1 MYEISEIIKLNRYS
15 DEQIVWRYMDFT
27 KFLSMLQYQSL
38 FFCTCKK
45 MQEMDPFEGE
55 YPKKNLELLKKRKDF
70 VKLPSKYTQ
79 KTGTYRRKF
88 LENVS
93 INCWHANDTE
103 NAAMWRV
110 YLSSQEG
117 IAIKSSIKKLK
128 KSFMNNKEDKIYIGD
143 IQYNDYELS
152 NININTEEYLQDIKN
167 IVNRE
172 KELSDTEAFNT
183 LYKYYFPLIMSKRKE
198 FEYGKEI
205 RLLSPIKQST
215 RDVRIKNDG
224 KLVDTDL
231 EILIDS
237 IVVSPNATDWFVNL
251 VKDTMKSYNL
261 ENKRVY
267 KSKIYEKIYN

>member
-1 MYEISEIIKLNRYS
+1 
-15 DEQIVWRYMDFT
+15 
-27 KFLSMLQYQSL
+27 
-38 FFCTCKK
+38 
-45 MQEMDPFEGE
+45 MDPFEGE

-172 KELSDTEAFNT
+172 KELSDSEAFNT

-224 KLVDTDL
+224 KLVDADL

>member
-1 MYEISEIIKLNRYS
+1 MR
-15 DEQIVWRYMDFT
+15 T
-27 KFLSMLQYQSL
+27 
-38 FFCTCKK
+38 
-45 MQEMDPFEGE
+45 
-55 YPKKNLELLKKRKDF
+55 
-70 VKLPSKYTQ
+70 
-79 KTGTYRRKF
+79 
-88 LENVS
+88 
-93 INCWHANDTE
+93 
-103 NAAMWRV
+103 
-110 YLSSQEG
+110 
-117 IAIKSSIKKLK
+117 
-128 KSFMNNKEDKIYIGD
+128 FMNNKEDKIYIGD

-224 KLVDTDL
+224 KLVDADL

-251 VKDTMKSYNL
+251 VKATMKSYNL
-261 ENKRVY
+261 ENKRVINQRIMKKY
-267 KSKIYEKIYN
+267 TINLTTTHFHVQD

>member
-1 MYEISEIIKLNRYS
+1 
-15 DEQIVWRYMDFT
+15 
-27 KFLSMLQYQSL
+27 
-38 FFCTCKK
+38 
-45 MQEMDPFEGE
+45 
-55 YPKKNLELLKKRKDF
+55 
-70 VKLPSKYTQ
+70 
-79 KTGTYRRKF
+79 
-88 LENVS
+88 
-93 INCWHANDTE
+93 
-103 NAAMWRV
+103 MWRV

-224 KLVDTDL
+224 KLVDADL

>member
-1 MYEISEIIKLNRYS
+1 
-15 DEQIVWRYMDFT
+15 
-27 KFLSMLQYQSL
+27 
-38 FFCTCKK
+38 
-45 MQEMDPFEGE
+45 MDPFEGE

-172 KELSDTEAFNT
+172 KELSDSEAFNT
-183 LYKYYFPLIMSKRKE
+183 LYKLQNS
-198 FEYGKEI
+198 
-205 RLLSPIKQST
+205 Q
-215 RDVRIKNDG
+215 N
-224 KLVDTDL
+224 
-231 EILIDS
+231 
-237 IVVSPNATDWFVNL
+237 N
-251 VKDTMKSYNL
+251 
-261 ENKRVY
+261 
-267 KSKIYEKIYN
+267 

>member
-1 MYEISEIIKLNRYS
+1 MNYDYSKSDSTVVKGIGKFLGKMGSIAESPSEKFEFYSFMYEISEIIKLNRYS

-117 IAIKSSIKKLK
+117 IAIKSSIKKPHLQGCG
-128 KSFMNNKEDKIYIGD
+128 FCLKIY
-143 IQYNDYELS
+143 Q
-152 NININTEEYLQDIKN
+152 
-167 IVNRE
+167 
-172 KELSDTEAFNT
+172 F
-183 LYKYYFPLIMSKRKE
+183 
-198 FEYGKEI
+198 
-205 RLLSPIKQST
+205 
-215 RDVRIKNDG
+215 
-224 KLVDTDL
+224 TD
-231 EILIDS
+231 S
-237 IVVSPNATDWFVNL
+237 
-251 VKDTMKSYNL
+251 
-261 ENKRVY
+261 
-267 KSKIYEKIYN
+267 